1 MCEAVSIFQLVDKKI
16 YFEVG
21 ELNICRSSS
30 HPVGGEG
37 GAEEVYLQSLQLIV
51 FVSLIVRALDSRS

>member
-1 MCEAVSIFQLVDKKI
+1 VCEAVLIFQLVDEKI

-30 HPVGGEG
+30 HPVG